1 MLNLLNS
8 QADFFRYLVLLKEGG
23 VYADVDILLDIN
35 LDSFITPTLSFFVPR
50 DIVGDYAGENF
61 CLWNGMMGAAPGHP
75 FMAQAAEM
83 LLNNIMN
90 RVDYYD
96 MEREMC
102 KTLGSRGEVW
112 KMRALTILSL
122 SGPCL
127 LGSAVNKALGR
138 SNHLSKYDP
147 GWLIPGVSN
156 AMRAVGVDEALGD
169 SLLLIASRADMG
181 ALRFSDVD
189 RNLMVASTGMTEL
202 SKDPIITMEEL
213 AQVQEAEQAS
223 HVHYSNFEHV
233 NDVFGAEGIYIDSLV
248 TNENVKLNVKRE
260 NMGVK
265 G

>member
-1 MLNLLNS
+1 M
-8 QADFFRYLVLLKEGG
+8 LLKDGG
-23 VYADVDILLDIN
+23 VYADADILLDTN
-35 LDSFITPTLSFFVPR
+35 LDAFITPSMAFFGPR

-75 FMAQAAEM
+75 FMAQAAEA
-83 LLNNIMN
+83 LLTNILN

-102 KTLGSRGEVW
+102 RVSGTTGEVW

-138 SNHLSKYDP
+138 RNYLSKYLP
-147 GWLIPGVSN
+147 GWLIPEGSN
-156 AMRAVGVDEALGD
+156 NTVVDDDVGDA
-169 SLLLIASRADMG
+169 LLLIASRADMG

-202 SKDPIITMEEL
+202 SKDPILTMEE
-213 AQVQEAEQAS
+213 ASQAVQAESS
-223 HVHYSNFEHV
+223 HVHYSSFEHV
-233 NDVFGAEGIYIDSLV
+233 NDVFGAQGIYVDNLV
-248 TNENVKLNVKRE
+248 TNEVIKLNVAKI
-260 NMGVK
+260 V
-265 G
+265 